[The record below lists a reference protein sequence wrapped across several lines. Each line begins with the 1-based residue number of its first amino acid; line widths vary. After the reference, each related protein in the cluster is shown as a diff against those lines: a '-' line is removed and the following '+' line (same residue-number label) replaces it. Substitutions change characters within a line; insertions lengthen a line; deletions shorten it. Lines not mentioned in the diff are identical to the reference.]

1 MKDLTYQILR
11 NGLDASAK
19 RQRVISSNIANV
31 NTPGYKASIVKF
43 ETELQKAME
52 HKGTLMTTHEKHIG
66 VGEVSEV
73 AGTVEVTSG
82 QSMNENGNNVDIDRE
97 MVDLAANEIYYNAL
111 IEQVNRKL
119 SGMSYV
125 INR

>member
-1 MKDLTYQILR
+1 MKDLTYQIVR

-31 NTPGYKASIVKF
+31 NTPGYKASTVQF
-43 ETELQKAME
+43 EKELQRAIEKKSAFV
-52 HKGTLMTTHEKHIG
+52 TTHEDHLGGTDASKVTG
-66 VGEVSEV
+66 VVAKSE
-73 AGTVEVTSG
+73 GS
-82 QSMNENGNNVDIDRE
+82 SMNENGNNVDIDRE

>member
-1 MKDLTYQILR
+1 MKDLTYQIVR

-31 NTPGYKASIVKF
+31 NTPGYKASTVQF
-43 ETELQKAME
+43 EKELQRAIE
-52 HKGTLMTTHEKHIG
+52 NKGSLVTTHEKHLGGTEASKVTGIATK
-66 VGEVSEV
+66 SE
-73 AGTVEVTSG
+73 GS
-82 QSMNENGNNVDIDRE
+82 SMNENGNNVDIDRE